1 MGGVPCDSETGVTE
15 EVGIGEALHQIDV
28 CDPADQFVDHEGE
41 GRKRNGEPL
50 LCLTYP
56 PIPPCPEFCDDRHS
70 VVGVCLPV
78 VQPTP
83 CNADWDA
90 QEMAISE
97 ALPGFPLAPFSHMNP
112 GCNAYP
118 ECTPCPPVPVPL
130 PRIKDRC
137 PGYTI
142 DGCSTSNSDTY
153 EPDDLPLTF
162 VRNVNGLADVRCCST
177 DGTHQDIETKL
188 KRTGELGVEI
198 VQMKNDLGD
207 TGGALLE
214 DKKFVKDLE
223 KNCAEKQ
230 ALFDENV
237 KMRGQELASL
247 QDTIKVLNDD
257 DALELFK
264 KTLPSAAS
272 FLQEQVTQWLTTP
285 IAMWSVSLA
294 RPTLTIA
301 VALGTRPFTRL
312 LSPPVSMLRTSNRC

>member
-1 MGGVPCDSETGVTE
+1 MPPRRRPRLD
-15 EVGIGEALHQIDV
+15 ALT
-28 CDPADQFVDHEGE
+28 
-41 GRKRNGEPL
+41 K
-50 LCLTYP
+50 
-56 PIPPCPEFCDDRHS
+56 
-70 VVGVCLPV
+70 
-78 VQPTP
+78 
-83 CNADWDA
+83 
-90 QEMAISE
+90 
-97 ALPGFPLAPFSHMNP
+97 
-112 GCNAYP
+112 
-118 ECTPCPPVPVPL
+118 
-130 PRIKDRC
+130 
-137 PGYTI
+137 
-142 DGCSTSNSDTY
+142 
-153 EPDDLPLTF
+153 
-162 VRNVNGLADVRCCST
+162 
-177 DGTHQDIETKL
+177 DIETKL

-198 VQMKNDLGD
+198 VQTKNDLGD
-207 TGGALLE
+207 TGEALLE

-312 LSPPVSMLRTSNRC
+312 LSHTPSVTPKGEHKAFHHD